1 MPVRQRTQVAS
12 ALRGWLLNASGRT
25 RGAGGQDVRAGQR
38 IADDVSGARD
48 GPRRAPRCATSSAR
62 ARRPT
67 AAFRDRLVAIAVAT
81 IGFDVVCGVL
91 GFLFEHDQKQTQ
103 IKSLGSAVFWTS
115 TQMLTVSSNIQNP
128 ISFPGRVLDVVME
141 VYAITVIGSLA
152 GALGAF
158 LVKRGEE
165 IDAAAKTA

>member
-1 MPVRQRTQVAS
+1 MYLVRVMGQAGAEVRDVFRACTPTP
-12 ALRGWLLNASGRT
+12 GRL
-25 RGAGGQDVRAGQR
+25 
-38 IADDVSGARD
+38 
-48 GPRRAPRCATSSAR
+48 
-62 ARRPT
+62 
-67 AAFRDRLVAIAVAT
+67 RDRLVAIAVAT

-103 IKSLGSAVFWTS
+103 IKSLGSALFWTS

-128 ISFPGRVLDVVME
+128 ISFPGRVLDVAME
-141 VYAITVIGSLA
+141 IYAITVIGSMA

-165 IDAAAKTA
+165 MDAAAKTA